1 VLFRHLGVRGLALT
15 HSLSYVVAAVL
26 TGAVLARRIGGLE
39 GAHTL
44 AELAKAVAATAAAT
58 AAMLAVRA
66 GVQGALAAGGSR
78 AVAEVVAAGTSGA
91 VVFPGA
97 ARAPRAEDLV
107 QLARLL
113 PGRLQGRLSP

>member
-1 VLFRHLGVRGLALT
+1 MVRT
-15 HSLSYVVAAVL
+15 
-26 TGAVLARRIGGLE
+26 
-39 GAHTL
+39 
-44 AELAKAVAATAAAT
+44 
-58 AAMLAVRA
+58 